1 MAIES
6 QEFGHAVGPSSSS
19 CKGNPVTVYSTDAYE
34 MRLVAGVFGPRGRW
48 IFLGRD
54 IVCKNTEPSLPHF
67 LASRASKYPEV
78 VLTSEVKTGSPRFAT
93 WFAPLLQIRRKLCEW
108 VPLDPSYRLDPVVVE
123 VFWGQETYARWY
135 RCAQGFP
142 V

>member
-67 LASRASKYPEV
+67 LASRASKYPEGCV
-78 VLTSEVKTGSPRFAT
+78 DL
-93 WFAPLLQIRRKLCEW
+93 
-108 VPLDPSYRLDPVVVE
+108 
-123 VFWGQETYARWY
+123 
-135 RCAQGFP
+135 
-142 V
+142 